1 MKKKN
6 LLLTFLLAA
15 LVFGGVMAQTTV
27 TIGTGTA
34 GSYWMPFTMF
44 PRYFFGETIYTSA
57 QIAQNENKTITRI
70 SYYYLG
76 NNNFNGDEFG
86 VDIYMKN
93 SDKSSFTG
101 NTDWVLMSSDDM
113 VYSGTVTL
121 PNTAGWVT
129 IVLNTEF
136 EYDYTKNLI
145 VAINRTT
152 NNGDGSY
159 SAGNA
164 FNTTTGLSN
173 YQTLYYSNSSS
184 PFDPSTISIQG
195 SRYQSLSNIQIT
207 FKDES
212 SFSIPTGLTASPIKT
227 YSATL
232 TWDETENATSYN
244 VKYHEASST
253 EWTTET
259 GLATNTLALS
269 NLIANTAYEAQVQA
283 VYSGGDSEWSTSYN
297 FTTLPLKENKYDGTG
312 WASAWNWEPSGV
324 PTENHDVLISK
335 NMPIDGNAAAN
346 NITIATGKTM
356 TIQNGYSL
364 TCNSI
369 TNNGSLI
376 IEEGGQLICNYSTT
390 ATIKKGITAATNWGN
405 ETTYTPDGWYFIAS
419 PIDLGTGIAPGS
431 VTNLLQGDYDL
442 YRFNQAGANGEW
454 ENYKAHQN
462 DNINPF
468 KLYNKYGYLYANK
481 NDVTLEFTGSTKP
494 ALNADS
500 VLLIYNNQ
508 AGENM
513 RGWNLVGNP
522 FVFNA
527 YANKPYYK
535 INNDKDGVELV
546 SAYNTNPIAPCTG
559 IMVQATGAEQYVK
572 FTKEAPAAPS
582 KGGIELN
589 LTGNGKR
596 GTETLDKAIVSF
608 NEGSELGKFYFGT
621 PEANIYIPQ
630 NGKEFAIVSAEAQG
644 EMPVCFK
651 AAKDGQYT
659 ITVNAENVEMG
670 YLHLIDNITGADIDL
685 LATPS
690 YTFNAKSDDY
700 ASRFRLVFSGSS
712 IEESVNEE
720 QPFAFISNGEIVIN
734 GTGTVQAF
742 DMLGR
747 QLFSHKVD
755 SASSIPNSEFPAAG
769 IYVLQLTNNENTRTQ
784 KIVIR

>member
-15 LVFGGVMAQTTV
+15 LVLGGAELFAQKSLPYSCDFNISSLSNEGWTTS
-27 TIGTGTA
+27 GTPTGGDNIYSSSGHTYSGHSETKCFRFSTNN
-34 GSYWMPFTMF
+34 GSYTEQYLISPEF
-44 PRYFFGETIYTSA
+44 ETSYGLNVEFYHNSTSSHN
-57 QIAQNENKTITRI
+57 IKIGYSTTNTST
-70 SYYYLG
+70 
-76 NNNFNGDEFG
+76 
-86 VDIYMKN
+86 
-93 SDKSSFTG
+93 SSFTWIDDQIFSSSSYTKYSKDINVPG
-101 NTDWVLMSSDDM
+101 IKYIAILFYNNTGAWQSKFLDDFTFTALDAPS
-113 VYSGTVTL
+113 SGTT
-121 PNTAGWVT
+121 
-129 IVLNTEF
+129 
-136 EYDYTKNLI
+136 
-145 VAINRTT
+145 
-152 NNGDGSY
+152 
-159 SAGNA
+159 
-164 FNTTTGLSN
+164 
-173 YQTLYYSNSSS
+173 
-184 PFDPSTISIQG
+184 
-195 SRYQSLSNIQIT
+195 
-207 FKDES
+207 
-212 SFSIPTGLTASPIKT
+212 PTGLTASPIKT
-227 YSATL
+227 YEATL
-232 TWDETENATSYN
+232 TWNETENATSYK
-244 VKYHEASST
+244 VKYHETSST
-253 EWTTET
+253 EWITET
-259 GLATNTLALS
+259 GLATNTLALR
-269 NLIANTAYEAQVQA
+269 NLVANTDYEAQVQA

-369 TNNGSLI
+369 TNNGNLV

-405 ETTYTPDGWYFIAS
+405 ETFYIPDGWYFIAS
-419 PIDLGTGIAPGS
+419 PIDWGAGIAPGS
-431 VTNLLQGDYDL
+431 VSNLLQGDYDL
-442 YRFNQAGANGEW
+442 YRFNQAGADGEW

-462 DNINPF
+462 DDFN
-468 KLYNKYGYLYANK
+468 LYNEHGYLYANK
-481 NDVTLEFTGSTKP
+481 NDVTLEFTGYTKP

-500 VLLIYNNQ
+500 LLLVYNNQ
-508 AGENM
+508 VAENM

-522 FVFNA
+522 YVFNA

-535 INNDKDGVELV
+535 INNDKDGVEPV
-546 SAYNTNPIAPCTG
+546 SAYNANPIAPCTG
-559 IMVQATGAEQYVK
+559 IMVQATGDNQYVK
-572 FTKEAPAAPS
+572 FTKNAPAAPS
-582 KGGIELN
+582 KGSVELN

-596 GTETLDKAIVSF
+596 SAETLDKAIVSF

-621 PEANIYIPQ
+621 PNANIYIPQ
-630 NGKEFAIVSAEAQG
+630 NGKEFAMVSSEAQG
-644 EMPVCFK
+644 EMPVNFK
-651 AAKDGQYT
+651 ANVDGQYT
-659 ITVNAENVEMG
+659 ITVNAEDMEMG
-670 YLHLIDNITGADIDL
+670 YLHLIDNLTGFDIDL

-700 ASRFRLVFSGSS
+700 ASRFRLVFNGSS

-734 GTGTVQAF
+734 GTGIVQAF

-784 KIVIR
+784 KIIVK